1 MITLLILLLSFIF
14 LFVALFGEPTA
25 AMLIVS
31 STFSISLA
39 GKVINLEMKQLMV
52 LKLHKKIGKI
62 LDDTLSQ
69 ITKEE
74 ENKER

>member
-1 MITLLILLLSFIF
+1 MITLLSLLLSFIF
-14 LFVALFGEPTA
+14 LLIALFGEPTE

-31 STFSISLA
+31 SLFSITLGLKVMSLEA
-39 GKVINLEMKQLMV
+39 EKMMV

-62 LDDTLSQ
+62 IDDTLSQ

-74 ENKER
+74 ENKK

>member
-14 LFVALFGEPTA
+14 LLVALFGEPTE
-25 AMLIVS
+25 AMLILS
-31 STFSISLA
+31 SIFSILLGFKVVSLEA
-39 GKVINLEMKQLMV
+39 EKIMV

-74 ENKER
+74 ENKK

>member
-14 LFVALFGEPTA
+14 LLIALFGEPTE

-31 STFSISLA
+31 SLFSIALGLKVVSLEA
-39 GKVINLEMKQLMV
+39 EKMMV

-62 LDDTLSQ
+62 LNDTLSK

-74 ENKER
+74 ENKK

>member
-14 LFVALFGEPTA
+14 LLIALFGEPTE

-31 STFSISLA
+31 SLFSITLGLKVMSLEA
-39 GKVINLEMKQLMV
+39 EKMMV

-62 LDDTLSQ
+62 IDDTLSQ

-74 ENKER
+74 ENKK

>member
-1 MITLLILLLSFIF
+1 MRVIYLSFIF
-14 LFVALFGEPTA
+14 LLIALFGEPTE

-31 STFSISLA
+31 SLFSITLGLKVMSLEA
-39 GKVINLEMKQLMV
+39 EKMMV

-62 LDDTLSQ
+62 IDDTLSQ

-74 ENKER
+74 ENKK

>member
-14 LFVALFGEPTA
+14 LLIALFGEPTE

-31 STFSISLA
+31 SLFSITLGLKVMSLEA
-39 GKVINLEMKQLMV
+39 EKMMV
-52 LKLHKKIGKI
+52 LKLHKKLGKAI
-62 LDDTLSQ
+62 DDALSK

-74 ENKER
+74 ANKK